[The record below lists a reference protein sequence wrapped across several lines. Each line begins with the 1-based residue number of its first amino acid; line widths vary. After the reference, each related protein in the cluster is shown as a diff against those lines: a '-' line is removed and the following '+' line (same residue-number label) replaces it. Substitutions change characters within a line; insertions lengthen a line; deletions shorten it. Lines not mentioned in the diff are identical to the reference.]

1 MALASI
7 LIALAVAPWPV
18 LVRHDF
24 SIEAAPPAPARFEAF
39 VSGCETIDDAFPIE
53 ANYKTATWRLARRL
67 RCEDGEYAV
76 LAAWYR
82 QQVPGRELIAE
93 ANQRLFGDGWW
104 VKPATLA
111 AQRMGDVSLDVA
123 QQEFQMG
130 QIRLL
135 TRRVYWVAGW
145 TTTNEILAKLLL
157 GAAKLMGR
165 GDDSAVL
172 MWARYAEGVEGLGDA
187 ARHLESFG
195 EARAARL
202 LQTFDEARLAG
213 R

>member
-1 MALASI
+1 MVPASAAAASRGSARI
-7 LIALAVAPWPV
+7 FARGCVAIRNAARSSV
-18 LVRHDF
+18 ATGVAYVR
-24 SIEAAPPAPARFEAF
+24 
-39 VSGCETIDDAFPIE
+39 VS
-53 ANYKTATWRLARRL
+53 TA
-67 RCEDGEYAV
+67 AV